1 MKSVRHYWIFAIG
14 CLMQH
19 MALPFIYKT
28 NILGNGKIFH
38 TMVNPVYF
46 SSNKCVKADLHSM
59 LVSL

>member
-1 MKSVRHYWIFAIG
+1 
-14 CLMQH
+14 MQH